1 MANRSDENAS
11 NQLGFMG
18 FTPHA
23 AYGNFSGS
31 GRFDNTAN
39 RANTAER
46 PNAAARPNANAPHLP
61 IVNAPMGANAG
72 TRPNVYA
79 PKPKANAETMPNV
92 NAPKPKANA
101 ETMPNVNAPKPMANT
116 GMMPNVNAPKPM
128 TNTGM
133 MPNVNAPKPNANA
146 GMMPNVNAPKPNA
159 NAGMMPNVNA
169 PKPMANVE
177 TKPNVSYAQP
187 NVNAPKEDNA
197 NESMRPNMG
206 ENMMNAMEKKKPSA
220 HPCSYK
226 EGTLPSCAPLGVGFI
241 PFQQENPPMYKV
253 NEALTKG
260 TLFPGLDLPW
270 FNVSNT
276 SNPYEGTPLGE
287 LMALSFA
294 IKELNL
300 YLDTH
305 KDDYEALDMLK
316 KLNKLYAEATEKFNK
331 TYGPTMVTDITFG
344 DEYTWLQDP
353 WPWEFGQR
361 GGSR

>member
-1 MANRSDENAS
+1 MANRSDNNAS
-11 NQLGFMG
+11 NLGFMG
-18 FTPHA
+18 YTPHA
-23 AYGNFSGS
+23 AYGNMSGS

-39 RANTAER
+39 RQGANMG
-46 PNAAARPNANAPHLP
+46 NAPVRPNANAPHLP
-61 IVNAPMGANAG
+61 IVNAPNRANAEAA
-72 TRPNVYA
+72 PNVYA
-79 PKPKANAETMPNV
+79 PKQKVNIGAMPNV
-92 NAPKPKANA
+92 NAPKPNANVEA
-101 ETMPNVNAPKPMANT
+101 
-116 GMMPNVNAPKPM
+116 
-128 TNTGM
+128 

-146 GMMPNVNAPKPNA
+146 EAMPNVNAPKPNA
-159 NAGMMPNVNA
+159 NAEAM
-169 PKPMANVE
+169 
-177 TKPNVSYAQP
+177 PNVSYVQP
-187 NVNAPKEDNA
+187 NVNAPKEVKA

-206 ENMMNAMEKKKPSA
+206 ENMMNAMEPKKKA
-220 HPCSYK
+220 AQPCSYK
-226 EGTLPSCAPLGVGFI
+226 EGTLPSCAPLAVGFI

-316 KLNKLYAEATEKFNK
+316 KLNKLHAEATEKFNK
-331 TYGPTMVTDITFG
+331 MYGPTMVTDITFG

>member
-1 MANRSDENAS
+1 
-11 NQLGFMG
+11 
-18 FTPHA
+18 
-23 AYGNFSGS
+23 
-31 GRFDNTAN
+31 
-39 RANTAER
+39 
-46 PNAAARPNANAPHLP
+46 
-61 IVNAPMGANAG
+61 
-72 TRPNVYA
+72 
-79 PKPKANAETMPNV
+79 
-92 NAPKPKANA
+92 
-101 ETMPNVNAPKPMANT
+101 
-116 GMMPNVNAPKPM
+116 
-128 TNTGM
+128 
-133 MPNVNAPKPNANA
+133 
-146 GMMPNVNAPKPNA
+146 
-159 NAGMMPNVNA
+159 
-169 PKPMANVE
+169 
-177 TKPNVSYAQP
+177 
-187 NVNAPKEDNA
+187 
-197 NESMRPNMG
+197 MRPNMG

-344 DEYTWLQDP
+344 DEYTGLQDP